1 MHIRFS
7 QEEKIVDVIDNK
19 IHTELQQSRTALE
32 ARRLAV
38 ETLEK
43 QLQEHRDELA
53 EIRQAASQFGVFLKG
68 NSIAP
73 YNDAMIA
80 YLSVQIKEERD
91 LIAFSQ
97 SKGNAVPENERR
109 LEGLE
114 KSKDE
119 YQARIKLLE
128 EKMASSDDAELVD
141 KEMVDDMVD
150 KLYALPHWG
159 ARLQKIREA
168 VEWSRAEDFRE
179 QQFRPKVNKDVVASI
194 QHPAKGNGV
203 MGSFQR
209 IGSKVASAMTNGLVA
224 VTGRLFSRE
233 TNSGGRKRVHEPVRP
248 EGYTTRASKRRASS
262 RVSEN

>member
-7 QEEKIVDVIDNK
+7 QEEKIVDVIDNN
-19 IHTELQQSRTALE
+19 IQTELQQSRTVLD

-53 EIRQAASQFGVFLKG
+53 EIRQAASQFGVFLKS

-80 YLSVQIKEERD
+80 YLNVQIKEERD
-91 LIAFSQ
+91 LIAFSE
-97 SKGNAVPENERR
+97 SKRIAVPENVRR

-119 YQARIKLLE
+119 YQARIRLLE
-128 EKMASSDDAELVD
+128 EEMASSGDAESVD
-141 KEMVDDMVD
+141 EKMVDDMVA

-159 ARLQKIREA
+159 GRLQQIREA
-168 VEWSRAEDFRE
+168 VEWSKAEDFRE
-179 QQFRPKVNKDVVASI
+179 QQFRPKVNKDVVASF

-203 MGSFQR
+203 MGSLQR
-209 IGSKVASAMTNGLVA
+209 FGSAMTTGLVA

-233 TNSGGRKRVHEPVRP
+233 TNSGGKKRAHEPVRP